1 MQKYKNSSK
10 DDHSEQINGYL
21 LVKININQL
30 KLMSKLDIKAEDY
43 QYIELYE
50 TYMNMRGMRMK
61 VSAILQYLAD
71 ENGISVS
78 TVKRIINRF
87 RQSASVAD

>member
-1 MQKYKNSSK
+1 
-10 DDHSEQINGYL
+10 
-21 LVKININQL
+21 
-30 KLMSKLDIKAEDY
+30 MSKLDIKAEDY
-43 QYIELYE
+43 QYIDLYE
-50 TYMNMRGMRMK
+50 TYMNMRDMRMK

>member
-1 MQKYKNSSK
+1 
-10 DDHSEQINGYL
+10 
-21 LVKININQL
+21 
-30 KLMSKLDIKAEDY
+30 MSKLDIKAEDY

-87 RQSASVAD
+87 RQSASVVD

>member
-1 MQKYKNSSK
+1 
-10 DDHSEQINGYL
+10 
-21 LVKININQL
+21 
-30 KLMSKLDIKAEDY
+30 MSKLDIKAEDY